1 MRKYHFLAIIGTLFL
16 VVGFALLA
24 NTSVVA
30 QEAAPEPL
38 ADPPYLA
45 EYYNAWVASP
55 HADYTA
61 EAFVHWNEEGEVPT
75 DCAKCH
81 SEGGYLDFVGADGSE
96 FGVVDA
102 AAPLGSVVTC
112 DACHAPAARDLTEV
126 TFPSGATITD
136 DGGSARCMQC
146 HQGRASTDSVNAKL
160 TELGLT
166 ETPDVVNAELGFIN
180 IHYYAAAASLYGSEA
195 RGGYQYDGM
204 VYQMQNN
211 HAPGVETCADC
222 HDPHTL
228 QIQVETCATCH
239 EDVETNED
247 LQFIRMQGSGSDYDG
262 DEDTNEG
269 IAEEIQG
276 LQELLMEAIQAY
288 ATEISGTAIVYDEA
302 TYPYWVTDTN
312 ANGEVDEGEATREN
326 AYHGFTANL
335 LRAAYNYQ
343 VSIKDPGGY
352 AHNPQYHIHLL
363 FDSISSLNTALQ
375 EPVDMEFAVRND
387 PGHFDVT
394 AEAFR
399 RWDAEGEVPG
409 TCARCHSA
417 TGLPVWVANGVNVA
431 EPIANSLTCSTCHTD
446 LQDFNFLEVE
456 QVTFP
461 SGAVLSFAEEG
472 ETDENNLCLSCH
484 QGRESTVSV
493 NAAIRRASVG
503 DDEVSDALTFR
514 NVHYFAAGATLFG
527 SEAQGAYQYE
537 GKEYNGRNLH
547 DGEGEAVTCSDC
559 HDAHTGENDLNLCE
573 DCHDVEEQSDVRLIR
588 QTEDVELVDYDGDGD
603 MEEPIADEIQSFNDA
618 LLPVIQ
624 TYAADTVGTPI
635 AYNPNAYP
643 YWFTDTNGNGTVDA
657 EESNNDHR
665 YVTWTPNLLRA
676 AYNYQYIQKDPG
688 AFAHNADYAMQVLY
702 DSLESIGGADAV
714 GTFTRPPVTATTE

>member
-335 LRAAYNYQ
+335 LRAAYNDQ

-399 RWDAEGEVPG
+399 HWDAEGEVPG

>member
-399 RWDAEGEVPG
+399 HWDAEGEVPG

-493 NAAIRRASVG
+493 NTAIRRANVG
-503 DDEVSDALTFR
+503 DDEVSDVLTFR

-527 SEAQGAYQYE
+527 GEAQGAYQYE

-588 QTEDVELVDYDGDGD
+588 QTEDVELIDYDGDGD

>member
-399 RWDAEGEVPG
+399 HWDAEGEVPG

-527 SEAQGAYQYE
+527 GEAQGAYQYE

>member
-1 MRKYHFLAIIGTLFL
+1 MRKHQVLAIIGTLFL

-399 RWDAEGEVPG
+399 HWDAEGEVPG

-493 NAAIRRASVG
+493 NTAIRRANVG
-503 DDEVSDALTFR
+503 DDEVSDVLTFR

-588 QTEDVELVDYDGDGD
+588 QTEDVELIDYDGDGD

>member
-1 MRKYHFLAIIGTLFL
+1 MRKHQVLAIIGTLFL

-399 RWDAEGEVPG
+399 HWDAEGEVPG

-588 QTEDVELVDYDGDGD
+588 QTEDVELIDYDGDGD

>member
-1 MRKYHFLAIIGTLFL
+1 MRKHQVLAIIGTLFL

-399 RWDAEGEVPG
+399 HWDAEGEVPG

-527 SEAQGAYQYE
+527 GEAQGAYQYE

>member
-399 RWDAEGEVPG
+399 HWDAEGEVPG

-588 QTEDVELVDYDGDGD
+588 QTEDVELIDYDGDGD